1 MLFPVMFFQRPP
13 SAQWE
18 PLPMARIPGLVLWAW
33 FRPAHLP
40 SGVIVSIPPGVLNAF
55 ASGFPMTLGDVL
67 TGLGIPAQNFQAVSM
82 YGSEWQAAAVFS
94 PFVNHPLPPV
104 PMGGRAEIVITV
116 IEQSVMMPMQPVAFV
131 PGMAFAMPGVESS
144 AMTMHAHVEQLD
156 HFNSASSDVDASI
169 EDDSEFE
176 DDGALLSDDMMFIR
190 IESAWKFSVQIERQM
205 TGLRQR
211 LSSIQSALGK
221 LDRDLSPDERLAS
234 DREDRDEWSDTRR
247 WVRDLQSKCHREI
260 KAFDIGMTSG
270 AGNRRHLEE
279 TYLTTIEPRVPSA
292 NLDVYRA
299 EFEKYR
305 KDMVSL
311 QRAMI
316 NALQAASQNGTQR
329 AQRCLGKIAVKIRE
343 LRVKNREPLGATN
356 MDRSVRRK
364 K

>member
-1 MLFPVMFFQRPP
+1 MLFPFVFFQRPP
-13 SAQWE
+13 SSQWE
-18 PLPMARIPGLVLWAW
+18 PLPMPRTPGLVLWAW

-40 SGVIVSIPPGVLNAF
+40 SSVLVTIPVDLLHAF
-55 ASGFPMTLGDVL
+55 PAGFPITLGDVL
-67 TGLGIPAQNFQAVSM
+67 TAVGVPPQNFQAVSM
-82 YGSEWQAAAVFS
+82 YGSEWKAAAIFS

-104 PMGGRAEIVITV
+104 HPGGRPEIAIAV
-116 IEQSVMMPMQPVAFV
+116 IEQQVMMPMPPVVFV
-131 PGMAFAMPGVESS
+131 PAGAFAMQGSASTAMLHSGVEQ
-144 AMTMHAHVEQLD
+144 ED
-156 HFNSASSDVDASI
+156 HLHGMPNDMEDALT
-169 EDDSEFE
+169 DDSEFE
-176 DDGALLSDDMMFIR
+176 DDGAPLSDDMMFIR

-234 DREDRDEWSDTRR
+234 DREDRDEWADTRR

-279 TYLTTIEPRVPSA
+279 TYLTVIEPRSPSA
-292 NLDVYRA
+292 NLESYRA

-316 NALQAASQNGTQR
+316 TALQAASQNGTQR
-329 AQRCLGKIAVKIRE
+329 AQRCLGKIAGKIRE
-343 LRVKNREPLGATN
+343 MRARNREPLGATN

>member
-1 MLFPVMFFQRPP
+1 MLFPLMFFQHPP
-13 SAQWE
+13 SSQWE
-18 PLPMARIPGLVLWAW
+18 PLPLPRMPGIVLWAW
-33 FRPAHLP
+33 YRPAHLS
-40 SGVIVSIPPGVLNAF
+40 SGVVVTIPADVLNAF
-55 ASGFPMTLGDVL
+55 PAGFPMTLGDVL
-67 TGLGIPAQNFQAVSM
+67 TAVGVPPQNFQAVSM

-94 PFVNHPLPPV
+94 PFVNHPLPPIL
-104 PMGGRAEIVITV
+104 MGGRAEIGIAV
-116 IEQSVMMPMQPVAFV
+116 IEQPVMMPMQPVAFV
-131 PGMAFAMPGVESS
+131 PASAFAMPGAASI
-144 AMTMHAHVEQLD
+144 AMLHDGVEQEDHLHGMTNDFNAVLD
-156 HFNSASSDVDASI
+156 
-169 EDDSEFE
+169 DDSGFE
-176 DDGALLSDDMMFIR
+176 DDGAPLSDDMMFIR

-279 TYLTTIEPRVPSA
+279 TYLTVIEPRSPSA
-292 NLDVYRA
+292 NLETYRA

-316 NALQAASQNGTQR
+316 TALQAASQNGTQR

-343 LRVKNREPLGATN
+343 LRARNREPLGATN

>member
-1 MLFPVMFFQRPP
+1 
-13 SAQWE
+13 
-18 PLPMARIPGLVLWAW
+18 MARIPGLVLWAW
-33 FRPAHLP
+33 FRPGHLP
-40 SGVIVSIPPGVLNAF
+40 SGVVVTIPADFLNAF
-55 ASGFPMTLGDVL
+55 PAGLPISLGDVL
-67 TGLGIPAQNFQAVSM
+67 IAVGVPPQNFQAVSM
-82 YGSEWQAAAVFS
+82 YGGEFQAAAVFS
-94 PFVNHPLPPV
+94 PFVNHPLPPI
-104 PMGGRAEIVITV
+104 PMGGRAEIAISV
-116 IEQSVMMPMQPVAFV
+116 IEQPVMMPMQPVAFV
-131 PGMAFAMPGVESS
+131 PAGAFAIPGAESA
-144 AMTMHAHVEQLD
+144 AMTMPANVEHAD
-156 HFNSASSDVDASI
+156 HFNDMSSDI
-169 EDDSEFE
+169 DSAFEEGAEFE
-176 DDGALLSDDMMFIR
+176 DDGAPLSDDMMYIR

-247 WVRDLQSKCHREI
+247 WIRDLQSKCHREI

-279 TYLTTIEPRVPSA
+279 TYLTIIEPRVASA
-292 NLDVYRA
+292 NLESFRA

-305 KDMVSL
+305 KDMVCL

-329 AQRCLGKIAVKIRE
+329 AQRCLGKIAGKIRE
-343 LRVKNREPLGATN
+343 MRARNREPLGATN

>member
-1 MLFPVMFFQRPP
+1 MLFPFIFFQRTP
-13 SAQWE
+13 SCQWE
-18 PLPMARIPGLVLWAW
+18 PLPLARIPGLVLSAW
-33 FRPAHLP
+33 YRPAHLP
-40 SGVIVSIPPGVLNAF
+40 SGVVVSIPPNVLNTFPA
-55 ASGFPMTLGDVL
+55 GFPMTLGDVL
-67 TGLGIPAQNFQAVSM
+67 TAIGVPPQNFQAVSM
-82 YGSEWQAAAVFS
+82 YGGEWQSAAVFS

-104 PMGGRAEIVITV
+104 PMCGCAEIAIGVID
-116 IEQSVMMPMQPVAFV
+116 QPAMMPMPPVAFV
-131 PGMAFAMPGVESS
+131 PVSGFAMAGAESPM
-144 AMTMHAHVEQLD
+144 AMHAAIEQGDSFSNLSGD
-156 HFNSASSDVDASI
+156 LDASFD
-169 EDDSEFE
+169 DDSGFE
-176 DDGALLSDDMMFIR
+176 DDGAPLSDDMMFIR

-234 DREDRDEWSDTRR
+234 DREGRDEWSDTRR

-279 TYLTTIEPRVPSA
+279 IYLTIIEPRLAST
-292 NLDVYRA
+292 NLESYRA

-316 NALQAASQNGTQR
+316 TALQAASQNGTQR
-329 AQRCLGKIAVKIRE
+329 AQRCIGKIAGKIRE
-343 LRVKNREPLGATN
+343 MRAKNREPLGATN

>member
-1 MLFPVMFFQRPP
+1 MP
-13 SAQWE
+13 
-18 PLPMARIPGLVLWAW
+18 RIPGLVLWAW

-40 SGVIVSIPPGVLNAF
+40 SGVVVTIPADFLHAF
-55 ASGFPMTLGDVL
+55 PVGLPMTLGDVL
-67 TGLGIPAQNFQAVSM
+67 TVLGIPPQNFQAVSL
-82 YGSEWQAAAVFS
+82 YGNDWQAAAVFS
-94 PFVNHPLPPV
+94 LFVNHPLPLV
-104 PMGGRAEIVITV
+104 PMGGRAEIAISV
-116 IEQSVMMPMQPVAFV
+116 IELPAMMPMQPVAFV
-131 PGMAFAMPGVESS
+131 PAGTFAIPGAESA
-144 AMTMHAHVEQLD
+144 AMTMQAD
-156 HFNSASSDVDASI
+156 HFDRLSSDIDAAF

-176 DDGALLSDDMMFIR
+176 DDGAPLPDDMMFIR

-279 TYLTTIEPRVPSA
+279 TYLTIIEPRVASA
-292 NLDVYRA
+292 NLESFRA

-305 KDMVSL
+305 KDMVCL

-329 AQRCLGKIAVKIRE
+329 AQRCLGKISVKIRE
-343 LRVKNREPLGATN
+343 LRAKNREPLGATN

-364 K
+364 R

>member
-13 SAQWE
+13 SVQWE
-18 PLPMARIPGLVLWAW
+18 PLPLPRIPGLVLWAL
-33 FRPAHLP
+33 FRPAYLP
-40 SGVIVSIPPGVLNAF
+40 SGVIVSIPPDVLNAF

-67 TGLGIPAQNFQAVSM
+67 TALGILPQNFQAVSM

-104 PMGGRAEIVITV
+104 LMGGRAEIAITV
-116 IEQSVMMPMQPVAFV
+116 IEQPVMMPMQPVAFV
-131 PGMAFAMPGVESS
+131 PGVASAMPGAEAS
-144 AMTMHAHVEQLD
+144 AMMMHTDMEQSD
-156 HFNSASSDVDASI
+156 HFNSASSDTDGSF

-176 DDGALLSDDMMFIR
+176 DDGAPLSDDMMFIR

-234 DREDRDEWSDTRR
+234 DREDRDEWTDTRH
-247 WVRDLQSKCHREI
+247 WVRELQSKCHREI

-279 TYLTTIEPRVPSA
+279 TYLTIIEPRVPSA
-292 NLDVYRA
+292 NLESYRA

-311 QRAMI
+311 QRAMLA
-316 NALQAASQNGTQR
+316 ALQAASQNGTQR
-329 AQRCLGKIAVKIRE
+329 AQRCLGKIAGKIRE
-343 LRVKNREPLGATN
+343 MRAKNREPLGATN

-364 K
+364 R

>member
-1 MLFPVMFFQRPP
+1 
-13 SAQWE
+13 
-18 PLPMARIPGLVLWAW
+18 
-33 FRPAHLP
+33 
-40 SGVIVSIPPGVLNAF
+40 
-55 ASGFPMTLGDVL
+55 MTLGDLL
-67 TGLGIPAQNFQAVSM
+67 TALGVPPQNFQAVSM

-94 PFVNHPLPPV
+94 PFVNHPLPPI
-104 PMGGRAEIVITV
+104 PMGGRAEIAISV
-116 IEQSVMMPMQPVAFV
+116 IEQPAMMPMQPFAFV
-131 PGMAFAMPGVESS
+131 PGVAFAMPGAEST
-144 AMTMHAHVEQLD
+144 AMLHADVEQAD
-156 HFNSASSDVDASI
+156 HFNSMTSDIDASM

-205 TGLRQR
+205 TGVRQR

-221 LDRDLSPDERLAS
+221 LDRDLSADERLAS

-279 TYLTTIEPRVPSA
+279 TYLTIIEPRVPSTS
-292 NLDVYRA
+292 LESYRA

-316 NALQAASQNGTQR
+316 TALQAASQNGTQR

-343 LRVKNREPLGATN
+343 MRAKNREPLGATN